1 MLELLLVSAIALYGT
16 GCVIIGY
23 VAGRGGDE

>member
-1 MLELLLVSAIALYGT
+1 MELLLLAAIALYGT

-23 VAGRGGDE
+23 VAGRGGEE